1 MTKDRLKKG
10 EVDFRNLGRTW
21 IVAEVGVNHEGD
33 PELAAELIRIAA
45 QCGVDAVKFQ
55 TFRAEH
61 YVSSVQPERLER
73 ARKFQLDYETFG
85 RLARIARESGVLF
98 FSTPLHADDVDFL
111 TEIVPMF
118 KVSSGD
124 LTHLSLI
131 RHVATK
137 GKPIIISTGMGTKE
151 EIQKAVD
158 TVLEVRPEASNDGE
172 LMLLHCVAAYPTPA
186 EEANLAS
193 IGWLKETFALP
204 VGYSDHTL
212 GIKACELAVAAG
224 AVLVEKHFTYRKE
237 NQSFHDHKLSADPED
252 MRQLVAAVRQAEI
265 YLGKP
270 ERRRGPSEERML
282 LHMRRSI
289 GAAVDIPAD
298 KPVQREWL
306 TYLRPAWGLP
316 EKEFDRVVGKR
327 LRRYISAGDLIRA
340 EDLE

>member
-1 MTKDRLKKG
+1 
-10 EVDFRNLGRTW
+10 
-21 IVAEVGVNHEGD
+21 
-33 PELAAELIRIAA
+33 
-45 QCGVDAVKFQ
+45 
-55 TFRAEH
+55 
-61 YVSSVQPERLER
+61 
-73 ARKFQLDYETFG
+73 
-85 RLARIARESGVLF
+85 
-98 FSTPLHADDVDFL
+98 
-111 TEIVPMF
+111 MF

-158 TVLEVRPEASNDGE
+158 TVLEVRPEASDDGE
-172 LMLLHCVAAYPTPA
+172 LMLLHCVAAYPAPA